1 MPRSSRARPA
11 RAHRC
16 ARRGHALA
24 VAAAALL
31 ALSAPAPA
39 TEEVVDAIAAQ
50 VGSDVVLRSE
60 VILMVGPLEEE
71 MRKQGVPEVEIAKL
85 RAEALERMIEWR
97 LIEQTADRM
106 ELHASDAEVD
116 AAIEAIA
123 KENGLSAEQLKAS
136 VASHGLE
143 YDEYRAQIKHEIE
156 RANVL
161 RAAVGGNIRIDEA
174 DVRRLFDQRY
184 ASQPVGGQQVHLRQ
198 LLVLSGEAGGRTPA
212 QACALV
218 EQARA
223 RVLAG
228 EAFEEVA
235 TGENAA
241 SAERGGDIGW
251 LHVDQ
256 LAPWMVQ
263 IVKKLEPG
271 QVSQAVELPVGCSL
285 LQLVD
290 RQEYAPVDYEAAKPA
305 LEREIYAG
313 LEEEERR
320 AWLEKLRSQ
329 TYIERKGRF
338 AGATSL
344 TAPPPR

>member
-1 MPRSSRARPA
+1 VA
-11 RAHRC
+11 C
-16 ARRGHALA
+16 AAWLS
-24 VAAAALL
+24 
-31 ALSAPAPA
+31 LSAPAPA
-39 TEEVVDAIAAQ
+39 AEEVVDAIAAQ
-50 VGSDVVLRSE
+50 VGSKIVLTSE
-60 VILMVGPLEEE
+60 VMQMVGPLEEE
-71 MRKQGVPEVEIAKL
+71 MRRQDVPEIEIAKL
-85 RAEALERMIEWR
+85 RAEALERMIEWS

-106 ELHASDAEVD
+106 ELHASDTEID

-123 KENGLSAEQLKAS
+123 KENGLTTDQLKAS
-136 VASHGLE
+136 VTSQGLE
-143 YDEYRAQIKHEIE
+143 YDEYRARIKHEID

-161 RAAVGGNIRIDEA
+161 RAAVGGSIHFDEA

-198 LLVLSGEAGGRTPA
+198 LLVLSGEAGGRTRE
-212 QACALV
+212 QARALV
-218 EQARA
+218 EQARD

-228 EAFEEVA
+228 EAFEAVA
-235 TGENAA
+235 TRDNAA

-256 LAPWMVQ
+256 LAPWMLE

-271 QVSQAVELPVGCSL
+271 QLSQPVELPVGCSL

-305 LEREIYAG
+305 LERELYAS
-313 LEEEERR
+313 LEEQERR

-338 AGATSL
+338 AGATTL